1 MVKNYLH
8 LDVFT
13 HITLFLLSDMV
24 LVINSDRMRLI
35 EDPERHLNTDGNRN
49 LHKILKI
56 LGYSELYPPQEFAL
70 SKGVAEGKNL
80 LIVTPTASGKTLT
93 AMIATISVLQR
104 GLKVIYLTPLRAL
117 ASEKYHDFKLFE
129 KHPLIGKQVKVKI
142 ASGDYNS
149 PGSGLSDADIIIAT
163 NEKMDSLLRRRIDWL
178 QKVGLFITD
187 EFHLLSDPERGPTLE
202 MLLTKI
208 RNRYSSAQI
217 LALSATVANSSE
229 LAEWLDCDLV
239 MSSWRPTKLVE
250 GIFEDGK
257 ASMNDGSRFT
267 VKVSTKASASVDVA
281 IDCVAKG
288 GQSLIFAETRK
299 RCVSLAVRAADTVHQ
314 KLSRKEAVMA
324 AETSS
329 KLLKKGDDTD
339 LTKTLAK
346 LISKGVAF
354 HHAGL
359 SHQCREVVETAY
371 TKGFIKLIVATPTL
385 ASGVNLP
392 ARRVILSSVM
402 RYDLEQGGYVPI
414 RIMEYKQ
421 FCGRAGR
428 PQYDEKGEGII
439 IANDNIPG
447 QDLYDHY
454 INGTPEPIRSNL
466 MNGKSLRLH
475 VLSTVVEVPGIRRSE
490 IHELFENTLCAYS
503 HDKSMLL
510 GKVDETLYNLEEQE
524 LIKSKNDR
532 YITTSFGKTISLLYM
547 DPFTGIQFRN
557 FIRAIKSNGRDS
569 QDNHVLAYLQVVTS
583 CEDFFPKLQL
593 RKKDLEPMLDLLS
606 KNESCL
612 VIPLDE
618 HACTRSLL
626 VLHNWIEEASVRQ
639 ISLELGVEPGDL
651 HRIVEAGVRL
661 VSGFYEIA
669 KLCKRDDLL
678 VEVDMLRKRVKYGVK
693 PELLSLLRLTG
704 IGRVRARS
712 LFDAGVAS
720 MKDLIEVDEQH
731 IASIPKI
738 GTTMARKIKKQTIK
752 FM

>member
-1 MVKNYLH
+1 MILE
-8 LDVFT
+8 
-13 HITLFLLSDMV
+13 
-24 LVINSDRMRLI
+24 INSDRMRLI
-35 EDPERHLNTDGNRN
+35 EDRERHLKTDGNRN
-49 LHKILKI
+49 LNKMLKI

-70 SKGVAEGKNL
+70 SKGVTEGKNL

-93 AMIATISVLQR
+93 AMMATISVLQR

-129 KHPLIGKQVKVKI
+129 NHSLIGRQVKVKI
-142 ASGDYNS
+142 ASGDFKS
-149 PGSGLSDADIIIAT
+149 PGSGLSDADIIVAT

-187 EFHLLSDPERGPTLE
+187 EIHLLSDPERGSTLE

-208 RNRYSSAQI
+208 RNRYSKAQI

-229 LAEWLDCDLV
+229 LAEWLGCDLV

-267 VKVSTKASASVDVA
+267 VKFSTRGSASVDVA

-314 KLSRKEAVMA
+314 MLSRREAVMA
-324 AETSS
+324 AEASS
-329 KLLKKGDDTD
+329 KILKKGDDAD
-339 LTKTLAK
+339 LTKTLVK
-346 LISKGVAF
+346 LVSKGVAF

-359 SHQCREVVETAY
+359 SQQCREVVEKAY
-371 TKGFIKLIVATPTL
+371 TKGIVKLIVATPTL
-385 ASGVNLP
+385 AYGVNLP

-454 INGTPEPIRSNL
+454 IDGTPEPIESNL
-466 MNGKSLRLH
+466 IKGKSLRSH
-475 VLSTVVEVPGIRRSE
+475 VLSTVVEVPGIQRPE
-490 IHELFENTLCAYS
+490 IQGLFANTLYAFS
-503 HDKSMLL
+503 HDKLMLL
-510 GKVDETLYNLEEQE
+510 SKVDKTLHDLEEQG
-524 LIKSKNDR
+524 LIKSKNGR
-532 YITTSFGKTISLLYM
+532 YITTPFGKTISLLYM
-547 DPFTGIQFRN
+547 DPLTGVQFRN
-557 FIRAIKSNGRDS
+557 FIGAIKRNGTDS
-569 QDNHVLAYLQVVTS
+569 PDNHVLAYLQVVTS

-593 RKKDLEPMLDLLS
+593 RRKDLEPLLDLLT

-612 VIPLDE
+612 VTPLDE
-618 HACTRSLL
+618 HACSRSLL
-626 VLHNWIEEASVRQ
+626 VLYSWIEESSVRQ

-651 HRIVEAGVRL
+651 HRVVEAGDRL
-661 VSGFYEIA
+661 VSCFYEIA

-693 PELLSLLRLTG
+693 PELLSLLRLAG

-712 LFDAGVAS
+712 LFDEGVAS

-731 IASIPKI
+731 IARIPKI
-738 GTTMARKIKKQTIK
+738 GTSMARKIKKQTIK

>member
-1 MVKNYLH
+1 MTIK
-8 LDVFT
+8 
-13 HITLFLLSDMV
+13 
-24 LVINSDRMRLI
+24 INSDRMRLI
-35 EDPERHLNTDGNRN
+35 DDSGRHINSGGSRN
-49 LHKILKI
+49 LSEIMKIM
-56 LGYSELYPPQEFAL
+56 GYSELYPPQELAL

-93 AMIATISVLQR
+93 AMLAAISVLER
-104 GLKVIYLTPLRAL
+104 GLKVVYLTPLRAL

-129 KHPLIGKQVKVKI
+129 KHHLVGKQIKVRI
-142 ASGDYNS
+142 ASGDYTS
-149 PGSGLSDADIIIAT
+149 PGSRLSDADIIVAT

-178 QKVGLFITD
+178 QKVGVFITD

-208 RNRYSSAQI
+208 RSRYSKAQI

-239 MSSWRPTKLVE
+239 LSSWRPTKLVE
-250 GIFEDGK
+250 GIFEDGR
-257 ASMNDGSRFT
+257 SIMNDGSRFT
-267 VKVSTKASASVDVA
+267 VNVSTETSASVDVA

-299 RCVSLAVRAADTVHQ
+299 RCVSLAARAADTVYQ
-314 KLSRKEAVMA
+314 MLSRKEALMA
-324 AETSS
+324 AEESS

-339 LTKTLAK
+339 LTMTLVK
-346 LISKGVAF
+346 LVKKGVAF

-359 SHQCREVVETAY
+359 SHQCRDLVETAY
-371 TKGFIKLIVATPTL
+371 TKGVVKLIVATPTL

-421 FCGRAGR
+421 LCGRAGR

-439 IANDNIPG
+439 IANDNISG
-447 QDLYDHY
+447 EDLYDHY

-466 MNGKSLRLH
+466 MNGKSLRSH
-475 VLSTVVEVPGIRRSE
+475 VLSTVAEVPGIRRSE
-490 IHELFENTLCAYS
+490 IHSLFANTLCAYY
-503 HDKSMLL
+503 HDKSMILA
-510 GKVDETLYNLEEQE
+510 KVDEMLYYLEEQE

-532 YITTSFGKTISLLYM
+532 YIATSFGKTISLLYM
-547 DPFTGIQFRN
+547 DPFTGVQFRN
-557 FIRAIKSNGRDS
+557 FIGKVMRNGNDS
-569 QDNHVLAYLQVVTS
+569 QDNHILAYLQVVTS
-583 CEDFFPKLQL
+583 SEDFFPKLQL
-593 RKKDLEPMLDLLS
+593 RKKDLEFVLDLLS
-606 KNESCL
+606 KNESRL

-651 HRIVEAGVRL
+651 YRIAEAGERL
-661 VSGFYEIA
+661 VSCLYEIA
-669 KLCKRDDLL
+669 KLCGRDDLL
-678 VEVDMLRKRVKYGVK
+678 LEIDMLRRRVKYGAK
-693 PELLSLLRLTG
+693 SELLSMLRLTG
-704 IGRVRARS
+704 IGRVKARS
-712 LFDAGVAS
+712 LFDAGVTS
-720 MKDLIEVDEQH
+720 TKDLIEMDEKY
-731 IASIPKI
+731 IARIPKI
-738 GTTMARKIKKQTIK
+738 GTTMARKIKKETIK

>member
-1 MVKNYLH
+1 
-8 LDVFT
+8 
-13 HITLFLLSDMV
+13 MV
-24 LVINSDRMRLI
+24 LEINSYHMRLI
-35 EDPERHLNTDGNRN
+35 KDPEHHLNGEGSKN

-56 LGYSELYPPQEFAL
+56 LGYSELYPPQELAL
-70 SKGVAEGKNL
+70 SKGVTEGKNL

-93 AMIATISVLQR
+93 AMMATISVLQR

-117 ASEKYHDFKLFE
+117 TSEKYHDFKLFE
-129 KHPLIGKQVKVKI
+129 KNPLIGKQVKVKI

-178 QKVGLFITD
+178 HNVGLFITD

-208 RNRYSSAQI
+208 RNRYSGAQI

-229 LAEWLDCDLV
+229 LAEWLDCNLV

-257 ASMNDGSRFT
+257 VAMNDGSRFT
-267 VKVSTKASASVDVA
+267 VNVSAKASASVDVA
-281 IDCVAKG
+281 IDCVLKG

-299 RCVSLAVRAADTVHQ
+299 RCVSLAVRAADRVQ
-314 KLSRKEAVMA
+314 KILSQKEAVKA
-324 AETSS
+324 AEASS
-329 KLLKKGDDTD
+329 KLLRKGDDTD
-339 LTKTLAK
+339 LTKTLVQ
-346 LISKGVAF
+346 LVRRGVAF

-371 TKGFIKLIVATPTL
+371 TKGIIKLIVATPTL

-402 RYDLEQGGYVPI
+402 RYDLEQGGYAPI

-421 FCGRAGR
+421 LCGRAGR

-439 IANDNIPG
+439 IANDNIAG

-454 INGTPEPIRSNL
+454 IDGTPEPIKSNL
-466 MNGKSLRLH
+466 MNGKSLRSH
-475 VLSTVVEVPGIRRSE
+475 VLSTVAEVPGIRRSE
-490 IHELFENTLCAYS
+490 IHGLFANTLCAYY
-503 HDKSMLL
+503 HDKSVLL
-510 GKVDETLYNLEEQE
+510 AKVDETLYYLEEQE

-532 YITTSFGKTISLLYM
+532 YIATSFGKTISLLYM
-547 DPFTGIQFRN
+547 DPITGVRFRN
-557 FIRAIKSNGRDS
+557 FIRMIKRKGSDP
-569 QDNHVLAYLQVVTS
+569 QENHVLAYLQVVTS
-583 CEDFFPKLQL
+583 CEDFFPKIQL
-593 RKKDLEPMLDLLS
+593 RKKDLEPILDLLS
-606 KNESCL
+606 KNESWL

-626 VLHNWIEEASVRQ
+626 VLHNWIEEASMRQ
-639 ISLELGVEPGDL
+639 ISLDLGVEPGDL
-651 HRIVEAGVRL
+651 HRIVEAGERL
-661 VSGFYEIA
+661 VSCFYEIA

-678 VEVDMLRKRVKYGVK
+678 AEVDMLKKRIKYGAK
-693 PELLSLLRLTG
+693 PELMSVLRLAG

-712 LFDAGVAS
+712 LFDAGMAS
-720 MKDLIEVDEQH
+720 MKDLIEVDEKH

-738 GTTMARKIKKQTIK
+738 GTAMARKIKKETIK

>member
-1 MVKNYLH
+1 MA
-8 LDVFT
+8 
-13 HITLFLLSDMV
+13 IALFLLGDVS
-24 LVINSDRMRLI
+24 LEINSDGMRLI
-35 EDPERHLNTDGNRN
+35 RDPEHHLYTDGSRN
-49 LHKILKI
+49 LHKILRL

-93 AMIATISVLQR
+93 AMMATISVLQR

-129 KHPLIGKQVKVKI
+129 KHPLVDKPVKVKI
-142 ASGDYNS
+142 ASGDYDS
-149 PGSGLSDADIIIAT
+149 AGRGLSDADIIIAT

-178 QKVGLFITD
+178 QNVGLFITD

-208 RNRYSSAQI
+208 RNRYSRAQI

-239 MSSWRPTKLVE
+239 KSSWRPTKLVE

-257 ASMNDGSRFT
+257 AYMNDGSEFT
-267 VKVSTKASASVDVA
+267 VRISTKASASVDVA

-299 RCVSLAVRAADTVHQ
+299 RCASLAAWAADTVHQ
-314 KLSRKEAVMA
+314 MLSRKEATMA
-324 AETSS
+324 AEVSS

-339 LTKTLAK
+339 LTKTLVK
-346 LISKGVAF
+346 LVSKGVAF

-371 TKGFIKLIVATPTL
+371 TKGIVKLIVATPTL

-402 RYDLEQGGYVPI
+402 RYDLEHGGYVPI
-414 RIMEYKQ
+414 SIMEYKQ

-439 IANDNIPG
+439 IANDNISG

-454 INGTPEPIRSNL
+454 INGTPEPIKSNL
-466 MNGKSLRLH
+466 MNGKSLRSH

-490 IHELFENTLCAYS
+490 IHGLFANTLCAYS
-503 HDKSMLL
+503 HDKPMLL
-510 GKVDETLYNLEEQE
+510 GKVDEMLCNLEEQE

-547 DPFTGIQFRN
+547 DPLSGVQFRN
-557 FIRAIKSNGRDS
+557 FIGLVMRNGSNS
-569 QDNHVLAYLQVVTS
+569 QDNHVLAYLQVITS

-593 RKKDLEPMLDLLS
+593 RKKDLEPILDLLS
-606 KNESCL
+606 KNEDCL

-618 HACTRSLL
+618 NACSRSLL
-626 VLHNWIEEASVRQ
+626 VLYKWIEEASVRQ

-651 HRIVEAGVRL
+651 HRIVEAGERL
-661 VSGFYEIA
+661 VSCFYEIA
-669 KLCKRDDLL
+669 KLCKRADLL
-678 VEVDMLRKRVKYGVK
+678 VEVDMLRKRIKYGVK
-693 PELLSLLRLTG
+693 PELLSLLRLSG

-712 LFDAGVAS
+712 LFDAGVTS
-720 MKDLIEVDEQH
+720 IKDLMEADEQH
-731 IASIPKI
+731 IARVPKI
-738 GTTMARKIKKQTIK
+738 GTTIARKIKKETIK
-752 FM
+752 FT